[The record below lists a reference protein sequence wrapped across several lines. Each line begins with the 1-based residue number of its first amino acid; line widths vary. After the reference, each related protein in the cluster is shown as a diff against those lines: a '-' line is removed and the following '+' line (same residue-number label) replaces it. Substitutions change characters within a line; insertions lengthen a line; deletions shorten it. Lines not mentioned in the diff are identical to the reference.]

1 MSDSSLWRNS
11 MVMAPSRGGIQ
22 QTQGHK
28 PRPSTSHPRTGRYP
42 PDRDYLE
49 GLIDEPLQTIDVP
62 ENDPKQEDI
71 RISNCSYI
79 GSYNWMTE
87 DSCTPA
93 IVVPGMV
100 YTTRLRILDYEYLS
114 SRA

>member
-1 MSDSSLWRNS
+1 

-28 PRPSTSHPRTGRYP
+28 PRPSTSYPRADLLP

-49 GLIDEPLQTIDVP
+49 GLIDKPLQIIDVP
-62 ENDPKQEDI
+62 KNDPTHENI

-79 GSYNWMTE
+79 GSYNWVRE
-87 DSCTPA
+87 DSGTPA
-93 IVVPGMV
+93 ILVPGMFAQLV
-100 YTTRLRILDYEYLS
+100 YRFLLITIP
-114 SRA
+114 